1 MMHYLQMF
9 LILLASFFLNQKL
22 NLKYKNMTHL
32 PREVPYAAFM
42 TDGLTL
48 SDQLKKDL

>member
-1 MMHYLQMF
+1 MYYLQMF
-9 LILLASFFLNQKL
+9 LILLASFFVNQCLNI
-22 NLKYKNMTHL
+22 KNDL
-32 PREVPYAAFM
+32 FAQDCWLVPYTAFI